1 MLKSIVVVFS
11 LFVVLSSC
19 KEKKTDQAVQQ
30 ATDKTPLKYA
40 TGFRV
45 SSAAN
50 HSKLVEVI
58 SPYQGANTGFT
69 YLLVP
74 DGEEVPAHASDVRV
88 IRTPVKSIVC
98 TSTTHIPMLDYLESS
113 ELLVGFPTLDFI
125 SSKTMRARINA
136 GKITELGTDKGM
148 NLELVAA
155 LKPELVM
162 GYTMSADYG
171 QFGKIEDF
179 GIPVF
184 INAEYLEK
192 HPLGR
197 AEWIKLMGL
206 LVGKEKEADSV
217 FHAIE
222 AAYLQT
228 RDLVSSVG
236 IRPRVMSGIMYGDAW
251 FLPGGQNYAAKI
263 LQDAGCD
270 YLWAS
275 DSSHGYLQLS
285 LEAVYDK
292 AANADLWI
300 GVADMKSMKQLGDAN
315 NYYTRFKPFREQQVY
330 SYDKRKGEKGGSEY
344 LETGYLRPDLIL
356 KDLVRI
362 AHPELMP
369 EHQLYFHAKLE

>member
-1 MLKSIVVVFS
+1 MVKSIVVVFF
-11 LFVVLSSC
+11 LIVVLSSC
-19 KEKKTDQAVQQ
+19 KEKTAQV
-30 ATDKTPLKYA
+30 DKQVVHETSLKYA

-45 SSAAN
+45 SSFAN
-50 HSKLVEVI
+50 NSKLVEVLN
-58 SPYQGANTGFT
+58 PYQGANTGFT

-74 DGEEVPAHASDVRV
+74 DDMEVPAHAPDVRV
-88 IRTPVKSIVC
+88 IRTPIQSIVC
-98 TSTTHIPMLDYLESS
+98 TSTTHIPMLDYLGSG
-113 ELLVGFPTLDFI
+113 ELLVGFPTLYFI

-136 GKITELGTDKGM
+136 GQITELGTDKGM

-155 LKPELVM
+155 LKPGLVM

-206 LVGKEKEADSV
+206 LVGKEKVADSV
-217 FHAIE
+217 FNAIE
-222 AAYLQT
+222 SAYLQT
-228 RDLVSSVG
+228 RDLVSSVAH
-236 IRPRVMSGIMYGDAW
+236 RPRVMSGIMYGDAW

-263 LQDAGCD
+263 LLDAGCN
-270 YLWAS
+270 YLWES

-292 AANADLWI
+292 AADADLWI
-300 GVADMKSMKQLGDAN
+300 GVADMKSMQQLAN
-315 NYYTRFKPFREQQVY
+315 ANEYYTRFRPFREQQVY
-330 SYDKRKGEKGGSEY
+330 TYDKRKGEKGGSEY

-362 AHPELMP
+362 AHPELLP
-369 EHQLYFHAKLE
+369 EHELYFHAKLQ